1 MSKSKLTLLID
12 GNWLLMSRL
21 SVIQN
26 RYLDDYELCHNL
38 QLMMIKSINIVLKQF
53 PGIDNIIFCADG
65 GSWRNKVEIP
75 NFLQNEDIEYKG
87 TRVRSEDVNWD
98 LLFDSYDKFVSLLN
112 SCGIT
117 SCRENGIEG
126 DDWCYHWS
134 NLLNSEGTNCIIWTK
149 DKDLTQL
156 VKMDKNKCFTVWWNK
171 DSGLITFD
179 NNEEEMD
186 FLFNFEYNN
195 NEMLY
200 NNICAKSSSVTKIN
214 PKTIIIDKIL
224 KGDLS
229 DNIIPIA
236 LRNSKNKESDK
247 KFRISTKDIDY
258 NLNIDDNTEIYNYFN
273 TLLNNKNY
281 INRVEQNIDEVI
293 EHFNYNKKLIRLSEQ
308 SYPDEIKIIF
318 EKYNTYNISN
328 DISIVEQSI
337 RKTANK
343 IQGILDII

>member
-1 MSKSKLTLLID
+1 MSKSKLTLLVD

-98 LLFDSYDKFVSLLN
+98 LLFDSYDKFISLLN

-200 NNICAKSSSVTKIN
+200 NNICAKSSSITKIN
-214 PKTIIIDKIL
+214 PKTIVIDKIL

-258 NLNIDDNTEIYNYFN
+258 SLNIDDNTQIYNYFN

>member
-1 MSKSKLTLLID
+1 MSKSKLTLLVD

-98 LLFDSYDKFVSLLN
+98 LLFDSYDKFISLLN

-200 NNICAKSSSVTKIN
+200 NNICAKSSSITKIN
-214 PKTIIIDKIL
+214 PKTIVIDKIL

-258 NLNIDDNTEIYNYFN
+258 SLNIDDNTQIYNYFN

-343 IQGILDII
+343 IQGILDVI

>member
-75 NFLQNEDIEYKG
+75 IFLQNEDIEYKG

-98 LLFDSYDKFVSLLN
+98 LLFESYDKFVSLLN

-117 SCRENGIEG
+117 SCRENGVEG

-134 NLLNSEGTNCIIWTK
+134 NVLNSEGTNCIIWTK

-179 NNEEEMD
+179 NDEEEMD

-195 NEMLY
+195 NEILY
-200 NNICAKSSSVTKIN
+200 NNICSKSSSVTKIN
-214 PKTIIIDKIL
+214 PKNILLDKIL

-236 LRNSKNKESDK
+236 LRSSKNKDSGK
-247 KFRISTKDIDY
+247 RFRISSKDINY
-258 NLNIDDNTEIYNYFN
+258 NLDIDDVSQVYDYFN
-273 TLLNNKNY
+273 KLLSSKNY
-281 INRVEQNIDEVI
+281 ANRVEQSLDEII

-308 SYPDEIKIIF
+308 SYPDEIKTIF
-318 EKYNTYNISN
+318 SQHNKYTMSN
-328 DISIVEQSI
+328 DISLVEQMITKS
-337 RKTANK
+337 TNK